1 MAQFN
6 NTTKKD
12 VKDLNPKQTV
22 IIEAVIKD
30 NKKVVNIYL
39 GNWKRRQ
46 DAYYL
51 GMVAEG
57 MKEVRKGEE
66 TKHYRLLK
74 LSKLLAEVGAPGY
87 NTKTNYLIIEGY
99 NNDEVV
105 ARAKEEKLPEEVAV
119 NPEVQAL
126 KEDLDLEVEK
136 VEKKEEKC
144 LDAVVT
150 EDVE

>member
-12 VKDLNPKQTV
+12 IKDLNPKQTV
-22 IIEAVIKD
+22 IIEVVTKDSKKAV
-30 NKKVVNIYL
+30 NVYL

-46 DAYYL
+46 DAFYL
-51 GMVAEG
+51 GMVANE

-74 LSKLLAEVGAPGY
+74 LSKLLAEVGVPGY

-99 NNDEVV
+99 DNDAVV
-105 ARAKEEKLPEEVAV
+105 ARPKEETAPAEAPEEV
-119 NPEVQAL
+119 
-126 KEDLDLEVEK
+126 KEETPTEEAPAEE
-136 VEKKEEKC
+136 EKKEEKW

>member
-12 VKDLNPKQTV
+12 IKDLNPKQTV
-22 IIEAVIKD
+22 IIEVVTKDGKKAV
-30 NKKVVNIYL
+30 NVYL

-46 DAYYL
+46 DAFYL
-51 GMVAEG
+51 GMVANG

-74 LSKLLAEVGAPGY
+74 LSKLLAEVGVPGY
-87 NTKTNYLIIEGY
+87 NTKTNYLITEGY

-105 ARAKEEKLPEEVAV
+105 ARPKEEVAAE
-119 NPEVQAL
+119 PAEAPA
-126 KEDLDLEVEK
+126 EETPVE
-136 VEKKEEKC
+136 EKKEEKW

>member
-12 VKDLNPKQTV
+12 IKDLNPKQTV
-22 IIEAVIKD
+22 IIEVVTKDSKKAV
-30 NKKVVNIYL
+30 NVYL

-46 DAYYL
+46 DAFYL
-51 GMVAEG
+51 GMVANG

-74 LSKLLAEVGAPGY
+74 LSKLLAEVGVPGY
-87 NTKTNYLIIEGY
+87 NTKTNYLITEGY

-105 ARAKEEKLPEEVAV
+105 ARPKEEVAAE
-119 NPEVQAL
+119 PAEAPA
-126 KEDLDLEVEK
+126 EETPAE
-136 VEKKEEKC
+136 EKKEEKW